1 MNILVTLNRGYLY
14 QLCVMLSSLIKSNP
28 DTEFDVY
35 VMNASLTEADFEAV
49 RQRIPADKCR
59 LIDIKTGENE
69 FADAPITDRYP
80 REMYFRIFAAKYLPE
95 SLDRILYLDPD
106 IVVLGSVKEL
116 YETRLDGY

>member
-59 LIDIKTGENE
+59 LIDIKTWENE
-69 FADAPITDRYP
+69 FADAPMTDTSTNWRAPYLGP
-80 REMYFRIFAAKYLPE
+80 RIPTSCTGTRN
-95 SLDRILYLDPD
+95 
-106 IVVLGSVKEL
+106 VK
-116 YETRLDGY
+116 RPSSPV